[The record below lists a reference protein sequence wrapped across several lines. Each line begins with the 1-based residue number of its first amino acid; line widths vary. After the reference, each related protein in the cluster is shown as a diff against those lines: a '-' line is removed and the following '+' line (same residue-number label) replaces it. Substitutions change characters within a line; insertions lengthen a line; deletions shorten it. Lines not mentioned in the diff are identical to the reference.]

1 MPPALADAATG
12 EVSGGVLREGGPL
25 LATALDWWLTAFLAV
40 ARAAVDAVDLVS
52 EISSSLS
59 MKLCEKSTSLS
70 LPDVTGQS
78 LLWLRNSGENDTASA

>member
-52 EISSSLS
+52 EISSS
-59 MKLCEKSTSLS
+59 
-70 LPDVTGQS
+70 
-78 LLWLRNSGENDTASA
+78 